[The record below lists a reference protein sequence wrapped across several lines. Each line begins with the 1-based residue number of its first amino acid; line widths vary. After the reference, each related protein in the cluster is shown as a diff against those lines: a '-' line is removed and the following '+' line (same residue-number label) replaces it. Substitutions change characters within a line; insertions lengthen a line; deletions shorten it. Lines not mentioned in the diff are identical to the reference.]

1 MTLLLAILFSLAGAA
16 LNATASVAQRD
27 ESREESG
34 SSASMLGRLLDLA
47 SRPIWWVGVAAMIS
61 GFACEAVALTIG
73 QIAVVEPVMIAEL
86 PLTIIGAR
94 IFLGRH
100 LNARAWTAMVALAVA
115 VAVFVG
121 ALAPEGGDPA
131 SVPLH
136 IWLIAVGITVAAAVV
151 CLVLA
156 RRGGGT
162 RAAFLGI
169 ATGATFAL
177 MSALVSGVGAI
188 YSVGGLGLVMT
199 SWQTYAAIVAGP
211 SSFFL
216 LQSALQAGTLV
227 ASQPGFTLVN
237 PLVSVFWGVLV
248 FGETTRTGLW
258 LALSGA
264 AAVGTV
270 VATIALVRATERQTG
285 QAGQAGQGDDDTGDD
300 DKGPDED
307 RGDPAGVSG
316 ERETR

>member
-61 GFACEAVALTIG
+61 GFGCEAVALTIG

-131 SVPLH
+131 SVPLY

-162 RAAFLGI
+162 RAAFLGV

-188 YSVGGLGLVMT
+188 YSHGGLGLLLT

-211 SSFFL
+211 SSFLL
-216 LQSALQAGTLV
+216 LQTALQAGTLV

-248 FGETTRTGLW
+248 FGETTRMGLW
-258 LALSGA
+258 LVLSGA
-264 AAVGTV
+264 AAIGTV
-270 VATIALVRATERQTG
+270 VATIALVRATERQ
-285 QAGQAGQGDDDTGDD
+285 AGQSGQGDDDTSDD
-300 DKGPDED
+300 DTDSDED
-307 RGDPAGVSG
+307 RGDHAGVSG
-316 ERETR
+316 ERETP

>member
-1 MTLLLAILFSLAGAA
+1 MTSLLAILLSLAGAA

-47 SRPIWWVGVAAMIS
+47 SRPIWWCGVAAMIS

-115 VAVFVG
+115 VAVFVA

-131 SVPLH
+131 TVPLH

-162 RAAFLGI
+162 RAAFLGV

-177 MSALVSGVGAI
+177 MSALVSGVGAL
-188 YSVGGLGLVMT
+188 YSHGGLGLVLT

-216 LQSALQAGTLV
+216 LQTALQAGTLV

-248 FGETTRTGLW
+248 FGETTRTGFW
-258 LALSGA
+258 FVLSGA

-270 VATIALVRATERQTG
+270 VATIALVHATERQ
-285 QAGQAGQGDDDTGDD
+285 AGQSGQDDDTGDD
-300 DKGPDED
+300 DTDSDED
-307 RGDPAGVSG
+307 RGDHAGVAG
-316 ERETR
+316 ERETP